1 MARRCRSRADL
12 HAGPSEDAISPMSDT
27 TPDFYDDLDGLV
39 RAGEALLARGKSDR
53 TSPAHTPTLATI
65 GLDGAPRLRTV
76 VLRGFD
82 AAARTV
88 RVHTDRRSAKV
99 AEIEA
104 DPRAALHAYHAGQKL
119 QARLSGRARIVTGDA
134 AREVWKRM
142 NGFSRRCYFAEP
154 APGSTAGAPTSGVE
168 GVARSGEAE
177 PAAVEAAFV
186 HFAILEIAYDAL
198 EVLYLHADGHRRAR
212 VTWDGETP
220 RSVWLVP

>member
-1 MARRCRSRADL
+1 
-12 HAGPSEDAISPMSDT
+12 MSDT
-27 TPDFYDDLDGLV
+27 TPKFYDDIDGLV
-39 RAGEALLARGKSDR
+39 GAGEALLTRGKADR

-82 AAARTV
+82 IGARTA
-88 RVHTDRRSAKV
+88 RIHTDARAAKA
-99 AEIEA
+99 AEMEA

-119 QARLSGRARIVTGDA
+119 QVRLSGRARIVTGA
-134 AREVWKRM
+134 SAREVWERM
-142 NGFSRRCYFAEP
+142 NGFSRRCYFSEP
-154 APGSTAGAPTSGVE
+154 APGSAVPEPTSGIE

-177 PAAVEAAFV
+177 PAALEAAFA
-186 HFAILEIAYDAL
+186 HFAMIEIAYDAL